1 MKHSIRQAKITLYLD
16 VPTIDDKNHFI
27 GDNEIVSLC
36 EDAISKIPNFSVNA
50 PSDIIAGQ
58 AESDDL
64 EEMIF
69 KAKENDDNVVGFL
82 APDGELTQR

>member
-16 VPTIDDKNHFI
+16 VPTTDDKNHFI
-27 GDNEIVSLC
+27 GDNEIASLC

-50 PSDIIAGQ
+50 PSDIIVGPV
-58 AESDDL
+58 ESDDL

-69 KAKENDDNVVGFL
+69 KAKENYYNILDFL
-82 APDGELTQR
+82 AHDYK